1 MQTLDSKSPI
11 PLYQQLENIL
21 RDKIDNKFWKEND
34 MIPSENALS
43 KDFGLSRMT
52 VRSVLQKLAQDGLL
66 YRVPGKGTFV
76 SKPKLV
82 SRPLSQAGIREQ
94 LDKMGYKSVTKLL
107 RSLQLPATAKVAR
120 QLAVPE
126 GTQIYD
132 IQRMRLVDNK
142 PFSIHSSYIPQSQC
156 RDLLSRNFDFEKEQ
170 LCDILLN
177 GYGIEQKSMKETL
190 EVVLARNDEAELL
203 KVKKSYPLIHLEN
216 IIYAVD
222 GSIIEY
228 SSVLFRGDQIKIE
241 ICNTYNN

>member
-1 MQTLDSKSPI
+1 MQMLDSKSPI

-21 RDKIDNKFWKEND
+21 REKIDNKYWKEND

-52 VRSVLQKLAQDGLL
+52 VRSVIQKLAQDGLL

-76 SKPKLV
+76 SKPKMV
-82 SRPLSQAGIREQ
+82 SKPLSQAGIRKQ

-107 RSLQLPATAKVAR
+107 RSRQVLANAKVAKY
-120 QLAVPE
+120 LAVPE
-126 GTQIYD
+126 GTQVYD
-132 IQRMRLVDNK
+132 IQRIRLVDNK
-142 PFSIHSSYIPQSQC
+142 PFSLHSSYIPRSQC
-156 RDLLSRNFDFEKEQ
+156 GDLLNRNFDFEKEQ
-170 LCDILLN
+170 LCDILQE

-190 EVVLARNDEAELL
+190 EVVLARADEAELL
-203 KVKKSYPLIHLEN
+203 KVKKNYPLIHLEN
-216 IIYAVD
+216 TIYTLE

-241 ICNTYNN
+241 ISNTYNK

>member
-1 MQTLDSKSPI
+1 MQMLDSKSPI

-21 RDKIDNKFWKEND
+21 REKIDNKYWKEND

-52 VRSVLQKLAQDGLL
+52 VRSVIQKLAQDGLL

-82 SRPLSQAGIREQ
+82 SKPLSQAGIREQ
-94 LDKMGYKSVTKLL
+94 LDKMGYTSVTKLL
-107 RSLQLPATAKVAR
+107 RSQQILADAKVAKH
-120 QLAVPE
+120 LAVPE
-126 GTQIYD
+126 GTQVYD
-132 IQRMRLVDNK
+132 IQRVRLVDSK
-142 PFSIHSSYIPQSQC
+142 PFSIHSSYIPRSQC
-156 RDLLSRNFDFEKEQ
+156 GDLLRRNFDFEKEQ
-170 LCDILLN
+170 LCDILQR

-190 EVVLARNDEAELL
+190 EVVLARADEAELL
-203 KVKKSYPLIHLEN
+203 KVKKNYPLIHLEN
-216 IIYAVD
+216 TIYASD

-241 ICNTYNN
+241 ISNTYKK